1 MRLRHYDL
9 ILAAF
14 AVCLILSNVAS
25 TKIVRLGGSVFDGGT
40 LLFPMTYVFGDVLTE
55 VYGYARARRAIWFGL
70 GANILGAAT
79 LGFVAKL
86 PTDASSPTIGAFD
99 SVGGYVRRIVLA
111 SALAFFVGEF
121 LNSFVLARMKVA
133 TSGRFLWTRTIG
145 STIVGEGADT
155 VIFTTV
161 AFAGAVPRSVLIS
174 IMLFNYVYKVGL
186 EVVLTPVTYR
196 VVGFLKRSEGIDAY
210 DRETSFNPF
219 RRSTSARVG

>member
-1 MRLRHYDL
+1 MRLRHYDV

-55 VYGYARARRAIWFGL
+55 VYGYALARRAIWFGL
-70 GANILGAAT
+70 GANVLAAASLG
-79 LGFVAKL
+79 LVAGL

-99 SVGGYVRRIVLA
+99 SVAGFIPRIVLA
-111 SALAFFVGEF
+111 SAVAFFVGEF
-121 LNSFVLARMKVA
+121 LNAYVLARLKVS
-133 TSGRFLWTRTIG
+133 TSGRFLWVRTIG

-155 VIFTTV
+155 VIFSTV
-161 AFAGAVPRSVLIS
+161 AFGGVVSNRALFG
-174 IMLFNYVYKVGL
+174 IMAFNYLYKVGF
-186 EVVLTPVTYR
+186 EVILTPVTYAI
-196 VVGFLKRSEGIDAY
+196 VGFLKRSEGIDVY
-210 DRETSFNPF
+210 DRRTPFSPF